1 MLSRPIDRYIS
12 AMPLFL
18 SAVLLCAS
26 VFSLLVRADVG
37 RQPLFSFWS
46 SYIYCRWPTFLVDL
60 FLIRCRAC
68 ALTTTMARVCHMYM
82 PIYPQATKKRDG
94 APHTHTPIS
103 LSMTTMTSIKRERH
117 RLHVAPLWRRWWSR
131 AKRRC
136 IDGARDTHKHGGD
149 CHGNDR
155 SQWQSLP
162 PEVIATIA
170 DHCPVDT
177 VVRLQRTSRLLYAI
191 ASRVLKV
198 RQRRVMEHS
207 GGNMLEWMAS
217 HFIEDSADGVGTL
230 LMTGSLTDAPMCFAG
245 GDQCALDFHAIRA
258 GDKPFDCEVHFGGAF
273 LTMSAVALAVWVGAP
288 RVLGLLASTR
298 LGAGRSRAQLL
309 DAVMRAA
316 ETAHCR
322 RARPYPIGA
331 MIETVVGMT
340 RPMGLLSSFWAP
352 PFSHDRSPPLVALLC
367 SAQQAAS
374 EIAQRSLADCGREWI
389 TRRRFD
395 TKGTTDAAGTLMW
408 QLERL
413 IERACDRRAYT
424 DADRKRALDLV
435 MAAADKVQLV
445 RGVTALVDAGVGAD
459 VRGYACGR
467 TAREAFFALASEGPV
482 DAVSAHDPAVD
493 IARATLAQWV
503 MILCD
508 TMPHRV

>member
-1 MLSRPIDRYIS
+1 M
-12 AMPLFL
+12 M
-18 SAVLLCAS
+18 
-26 VFSLLVRADVG
+26 
-37 RQPLFSFWS
+37 
-46 SYIYCRWPTFLVDL
+46 
-60 FLIRCRAC
+60 
-68 ALTTTMARVCHMYM
+68 
-82 PIYPQATKKRDG
+82 
-94 APHTHTPIS
+94 
-103 LSMTTMTSIKRERH
+103 MTTSIKRERH
-117 RLHVAPLWRRWWSR
+117 KLHAAPLWRRWWLQ

-136 IDGARDTHKHGGD
+136 LDDARDTHKHGGD

-170 DHCPVDT
+170 DHCPIDT

-191 ASRVLKV
+191 ASRVLKA
-198 RQRRVMEHS
+198 RQRRVMVHS

-217 HFIEDSADGVGTL
+217 HFIEDNADGVGTL
-230 LMTGSLTDAPMCFAG
+230 LMTGSLSDAPMCFAG

-288 RVLGLLASTR
+288 RVLDLLASTR
-298 LGAGRSRAQLL
+298 LGAGRSRTQLL

-322 RARPYPIGA
+322 RAWSYPMGA
-331 MIETVVGMT
+331 MIETVIGMT
-340 RPMGLLSSFWAP
+340 RPMGLLSSLWAP
-352 PFSHDRSPPLVALLC
+352 PFSHDRLPPLVALLC

-374 EIAQRSLADCGREWI
+374 EIAQRSVADCGREQVA
-389 TRRRFD
+389 RRRSN
-395 TKGTTDAAGTLMW
+395 TKGTTDTADTLMW
-408 QLERL
+408 QLDRL
-413 IERACDRRAYT
+413 IERACDRRAYN

-445 RGVTALVDAGVGAD
+445 RGVTALVDAGMGAD

-467 TAREAFFALASEGPV
+467 TAREAFFALVSEGPV
-482 DAVSAHDPAVD
+482 DTVSAHDPAVD

-508 TMPHRV
+508 TTPHHV